1 MTNESSITALDYW
14 YDLIN
19 QNSSKNPKILLIG
32 NKLDLLYDNFQS
44 FKNEYSPEEE
54 INEIDRK
61 ISLFLIN
68 KNIFGYVKSSAKENL
83 NIQEP
88 FIDLYNEIINS
99 SNQESLIKNYNLT
112 KSRKL
117 EATSV
122 TSYPYTSSS
131 GCC

>member
-1 MTNESSITALDYW
+1 MSSESSITALDYW
-14 YDLIN
+14 YNLIKTTSN
-19 QNSSKNPKILLIG
+19 KEHKILLIG
-32 NKLDLLYDNFQS
+32 NKLDILYDTYNYKS
-44 FKNEYSPEEE
+44 NYSPEEE
-54 INEIDRK
+54 INEIDQK

-88 FIDLYNEIINS
+88 FIDLYNEIINNTS
-99 SNQESLIKNYNLT
+99 QEALVKNYVNT

-117 EATSV
+117 ETMNISK
-122 TSYPYTSSS
+122 YPYTTSN